1 MEQQPH
7 THIRIALADDEML
20 FRKGIAFLLGRESD
34 IEIVLEASD
43 GQELVDYLKES
54 HEHPDIVLMDLKM
67 PCLNG
72 VETTKILN
80 RNFPNIRII
89 ALTSYN
95 TKPFIANMI
104 QVGAVSY
111 IVKNASPDEMI
122 HTIRQVAEK
131 GFYYNEEVMQIIRSG
146 DLRKTPKS
154 LLDNTFL
161 TQRELEI
168 LEGICQQKNSA
179 EISAELY
186 LSQRTVEG
194 HRTNLLVKT
203 GSRNIAGLVV
213 FAIQNRLVNIGGLD

>member
-1 MEQQPH
+1 MEAPH
-7 THIRIALADDEML
+7 LPIRIALADDEML
-20 FRKGIAFLLGRESD
+20 FRKGIAFLIGREPD
-34 IEIVLEASD
+34 IEIMYEASD

-54 HEHPDIVLMDLKM
+54 DEQPDIILMDLKM
-67 PCLNG
+67 PTLNG

-95 TKPFIANMI
+95 TKPFIFNMI

-131 GFYYNEEVMQIIRSG
+131 GFYYNEDVMQILSNG
-146 DLRKTPKS
+146 ELRTAPKS
-154 LLDNTFL
+154 LLDNAFL
-161 TQRELEI
+161 TQRELEV
-168 LEGICQQKNSA
+168 LECICQQKNSA
-179 EISAELY
+179 EIAAELY

-213 FAIQNRLVNIGGLD
+213 FAIQNRLVNVGGLD